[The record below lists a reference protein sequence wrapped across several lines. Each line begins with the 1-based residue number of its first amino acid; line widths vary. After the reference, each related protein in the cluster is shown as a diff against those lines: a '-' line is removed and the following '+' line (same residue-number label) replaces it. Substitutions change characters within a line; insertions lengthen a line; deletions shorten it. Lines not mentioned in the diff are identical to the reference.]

1 MLIHITFGR
10 YGFCAVFWRSVWGR
24 YGMNWSLVYANS
36 YNIWSNSQLQQ
47 ADSMEEEEEGEK
59 LSEDDISTDEC
70 DKKDSSEEE
79 GT

>member
-1 MLIHITFGR
+1 
-10 YGFCAVFWRSVWGR
+10 
-24 YGMNWSLVYANS
+24 MNWSLVYANS